1 MHDLEKIFPNDIFC
15 MIGLHPCY
23 VDDNFDLE
31 IDFVKK
37 QIEKHD
43 YKAIGEIGIDLFHEK
58 KYFEQQVIAFEEQ
71 IKLAIDYDL
80 PIVIHSRDSFD
91 EIFEVLEK
99 FKCKKL
105 RGIFHCFTGNID
117 QAHRII
123 DLNFHLGIGGVLT
136 FKNGKISE
144 FLKEIPINKIVLENL
159 LDRESWKRSATE
171 CGVLETLE
179 VEGQELT
186 VKMDTGNNTTTC
198 ALHADDLTVKNK
210 VVSWT
215 TEGVKYKEPLH
226 RYVELLKPAEKRPVV
241 LLEINFLNT
250 IYEVE
255 VSLDKRNQIPFLA
268 NRDFMKRA
276 NLMINPARKFMLTNR
291 NDEHANG

>member
-1 MHDLEKIFPNDIFC
+1 MIDTHTHLYLEQFRDDIDDVISRAKAVGVEKFYLPSINSKYNKSMHDLEKKYPDNVFC

-37 QIEKHD
+37 QIEKYD

-58 KYFEQQVIAFEEQ
+58 KYFDQQVNAFEEQ

-91 EIFEVLEK
+91 EIFEVLER
-99 FKCKKL
+99 FKCEKL

-117 QAHRII
+117 QAHQII

-144 FLKEIPINKIVLENL
+144 FLNEIPINKIVLETDSPYLAPSPHRGSRN
-159 LDRESWKRSATE
+159 ESSYLKIIADK
-171 CGVLETLE
+171 LAE
-179 VEGQELT
+179 VY
-186 VKMDTGNNTTTC
+186 N
-198 ALHADDLTVKNK
+198 
-210 VVSWT
+210 
-215 TEGVKYKEPLH
+215 
-226 RYVELLKPAEKRPVV
+226 
-241 LLEINFLNT
+241 LEIDEISKITQQNS
-250 IYEVE
+250 IEVFG
-255 VSLDKRNQIPFLA
+255 N
-268 NRDFMKRA
+268 
-276 NLMINPARKFMLTNR
+276 
-291 NDEHANG
+291 

>member
-1 MHDLEKIFPNDIFC
+1 MIDTHTHLYLEQFRDDIDDVISRAKAVGVEKFYLPSINSKYNKSMHDLEKKYPDDIFC

-58 KYFEQQVIAFEEQ
+58 KYLDKQVDAFEEQ

-99 FKCKKL
+99 FKCEKL

-117 QAHRII
+117 QAHQII

-144 FLKEIPINKIVLENL
+144 FLNEIPINKIVLETDSPYLAPSPHRGSRN
-159 LDRESWKRSATE
+159 ESSYLKII
-171 CGVLETLE
+171 
-179 VEGQELT
+179 
-186 VKMDTGNNTTTC
+186 
-198 ALHADDLTVKNK
+198 ADKLAK
-210 VVSWT
+210 V
-215 TEGVKYKEPLH
+215 YN
-226 RYVELLKPAEKRPVV
+226 
-241 LLEINFLNT
+241 LEI
-250 IYEVE
+250 
-255 VSLDKRNQIPFLA
+255 
-268 NRDFMKRA
+268 
-276 NLMINPARKFMLTNR
+276 
-291 NDEHANG
+291 DEISNITQQNSIEIFGN

>member
-1 MHDLEKIFPNDIFC
+1 MIDTHTHLYLEQFRDDIDDVISRAKAVGVEKFYLPSINSKYNKSMHDLEKKYPDDVFC

-58 KYFEQQVIAFEEQ
+58 KYLDKQVDAFEEQ

-99 FKCKKL
+99 FKCEKL

-144 FLKEIPINKIVLENL
+144 FLNEIPINKIVLETDSPYLAPSPHRGSRN
-159 LDRESWKRSATE
+159 ESSYLKII
-171 CGVLETLE
+171 
-179 VEGQELT
+179 
-186 VKMDTGNNTTTC
+186 
-198 ALHADDLTVKNK
+198 ADKLAK
-210 VVSWT
+210 V
-215 TEGVKYKEPLH
+215 YN
-226 RYVELLKPAEKRPVV
+226 
-241 LLEINFLNT
+241 LEI
-250 IYEVE
+250 
-255 VSLDKRNQIPFLA
+255 
-268 NRDFMKRA
+268 
-276 NLMINPARKFMLTNR
+276 
-291 NDEHANG
+291 DEISNITQQNSIEIFGN

>member
-1 MHDLEKIFPNDIFC
+1 LIDTHTHLYLEQFKDDIDDVISRAKAIGVQRFYLPSINSKYNQSMHDLEKKFPNDVFC

-31 IDFVKK
+31 IDFIKK

-58 KYFEQQVIAFEEQ
+58 KYFQQQVIAFEEQ

-99 FKCKKL
+99 FKCEKL

-117 QAHRII
+117 QAHQII

-144 FLKEIPINKIVLENL
+144 FLNEIPINKIVLETDSPYLAPSPHRGSRN
-159 LDRESWKRSATE
+159 ESSYLKII
-171 CGVLETLE
+171 
-179 VEGQELT
+179 
-186 VKMDTGNNTTTC
+186 
-198 ALHADDLTVKNK
+198 ADKLAK
-210 VVSWT
+210 V
-215 TEGVKYKEPLH
+215 YN
-226 RYVELLKPAEKRPVV
+226 
-241 LLEINFLNT
+241 LEIDEISKITQQNS
-250 IYEVE
+250 IEVFG
-255 VSLDKRNQIPFLA
+255 N
-268 NRDFMKRA
+268 
-276 NLMINPARKFMLTNR
+276 
-291 NDEHANG
+291 

>member
-1 MHDLEKIFPNDIFC
+1 MHDLEKKFPNDVFC

-31 IDFVKK
+31 IDFIKK

-71 IKLAIDYDL
+71 IKLAIEKDL

-91 EIFEVLEK
+91 EIFKVLEK
-99 FKCKKL
+99 FKSEKL

-144 FLKEIPINKIVLENL
+144 FLKEIPINKIVLETDSPYLAPSPHRGSRN
-159 LDRESWKRSATE
+159 ESSYLKIIADK
-171 CGVLETLE
+171 LAE
-179 VEGQELT
+179 VY
-186 VKMDTGNNTTTC
+186 N
-198 ALHADDLTVKNK
+198 
-210 VVSWT
+210 
-215 TEGVKYKEPLH
+215 
-226 RYVELLKPAEKRPVV
+226 
-241 LLEINFLNT
+241 LEIDEICKITQQNS
-250 IYEVE
+250 IEVFG
-255 VSLDKRNQIPFLA
+255 N
-268 NRDFMKRA
+268 
-276 NLMINPARKFMLTNR
+276 
-291 NDEHANG
+291 

>member
-1 MHDLEKIFPNDIFC
+1 MIDTHTHLYLEQFRDDIDDVISRAKAVGVEKFYLPSINSKYNKSMHDLEKKYPDNVFC

-58 KYFEQQVIAFEEQ
+58 KYLDKQVHAFEEQ
-71 IKLAIDYDL
+71 IKLAINYDL

-99 FKCKKL
+99 FKCEKL

-144 FLKEIPINKIVLENL
+144 FLNEIPINKIVLETDSPYLAPSPHRGSRN
-159 LDRESWKRSATE
+159 ESSYLKII
-171 CGVLETLE
+171 
-179 VEGQELT
+179 
-186 VKMDTGNNTTTC
+186 
-198 ALHADDLTVKNK
+198 ADKLAK
-210 VVSWT
+210 V
-215 TEGVKYKEPLH
+215 YN
-226 RYVELLKPAEKRPVV
+226 
-241 LLEINFLNT
+241 LEI
-250 IYEVE
+250 
-255 VSLDKRNQIPFLA
+255 
-268 NRDFMKRA
+268 
-276 NLMINPARKFMLTNR
+276 
-291 NDEHANG
+291 DEISNITQQNSIEIFGN

>member
-1 MHDLEKIFPNDIFC
+1 MIDTHTHLYLEQFRDDIDDVISRAKAVGVEKFYLPSINSKYNKSMHDLEKKYPDDVFC

-58 KYFEQQVIAFEEQ
+58 KYLDKQVDAFEEQ
-71 IKLAIDYDL
+71 IKLAINYDL

-99 FKCKKL
+99 FKCEKL

-117 QAHRII
+117 QAHQII

-144 FLKEIPINKIVLENL
+144 FLNEIPINKIVLETDSPYLAPSPHRGSRN
-159 LDRESWKRSATE
+159 ESSYLKII
-171 CGVLETLE
+171 
-179 VEGQELT
+179 
-186 VKMDTGNNTTTC
+186 
-198 ALHADDLTVKNK
+198 ADKLAK
-210 VVSWT
+210 V
-215 TEGVKYKEPLH
+215 YN
-226 RYVELLKPAEKRPVV
+226 
-241 LLEINFLNT
+241 LEI
-250 IYEVE
+250 
-255 VSLDKRNQIPFLA
+255 
-268 NRDFMKRA
+268 
-276 NLMINPARKFMLTNR
+276 
-291 NDEHANG
+291 DEISNITQQNSIEIFGN

>member
-1 MHDLEKIFPNDIFC
+1 LIDTHTHLYLEQFKDDIDDVISRAKAIGVQRFYLPSINSKYNQSMHDLEKKFPNDVFC

-31 IDFVKK
+31 IDFIKK

-99 FKCKKL
+99 FKCEKL

-123 DLNFHLGIGGVLT
+123 DLNFYLGIGGVLT

-144 FLKEIPINKIVLENL
+144 FLKEIPINKIVLETDSPYLAPSPHRGSRN
-159 LDRESWKRSATE
+159 ESSYLKIIADK
-171 CGVLETLE
+171 LAE
-179 VEGQELT
+179 VY
-186 VKMDTGNNTTTC
+186 N
-198 ALHADDLTVKNK
+198 
-210 VVSWT
+210 
-215 TEGVKYKEPLH
+215 
-226 RYVELLKPAEKRPVV
+226 
-241 LLEINFLNT
+241 LEIDEICKITQQNS
-250 IYEVE
+250 IEVFG
-255 VSLDKRNQIPFLA
+255 N
-268 NRDFMKRA
+268 
-276 NLMINPARKFMLTNR
+276 
-291 NDEHANG
+291 

>member
-1 MHDLEKIFPNDIFC
+1 MIDTHTHLYLEQFKDDIDDVISRAKAIGVQRFYLPSINSKYNQSMHDLKKKFPNDVFC

-31 IDFVKK
+31 IDFIKK

-91 EIFEVLEK
+91 EIFKVLEK
-99 FKCKKL
+99 FKCEKL
-105 RGIFHCFTGNID
+105 RGIFHCFTGNIN
-117 QAHRII
+117 QAQRII

-144 FLKEIPINKIVLENL
+144 FLNEIPINKIVLETDSPYLAPSPHRGSRN
-159 LDRESWKRSATE
+159 ESSYLKIIADK
-171 CGVLETLE
+171 LAE
-179 VEGQELT
+179 VY
-186 VKMDTGNNTTTC
+186 N
-198 ALHADDLTVKNK
+198 
-210 VVSWT
+210 
-215 TEGVKYKEPLH
+215 
-226 RYVELLKPAEKRPVV
+226 
-241 LLEINFLNT
+241 LEIDEICKITQQNS
-250 IYEVE
+250 IEVFG
-255 VSLDKRNQIPFLA
+255 N
-268 NRDFMKRA
+268 
-276 NLMINPARKFMLTNR
+276 
-291 NDEHANG
+291 

>member
-1 MHDLEKIFPNDIFC
+1 MIDTHTHLYLEQFKDDIDDVISRAKAIGVQRFYLPSINSKYNQSMHDLEKKFPNDVFC

-31 IDFVKK
+31 IDFIKK

-99 FKCKKL
+99 FKCEKL

-144 FLKEIPINKIVLENL
+144 FLKEIPINKIVLETDSPYLAPSPHRGCRN
-159 LDRESWKRSATE
+159 ESSYLKII
-171 CGVLETLE
+171 
-179 VEGQELT
+179 
-186 VKMDTGNNTTTC
+186 
-198 ALHADDLTVKNK
+198 ADKLAK
-210 VVSWT
+210 V
-215 TEGVKYKEPLH
+215 YN
-226 RYVELLKPAEKRPVV
+226 
-241 LLEINFLNT
+241 LEIDEICKITQQNS
-250 IYEVE
+250 IEVFG
-255 VSLDKRNQIPFLA
+255 N
-268 NRDFMKRA
+268 
-276 NLMINPARKFMLTNR
+276 
-291 NDEHANG
+291 

>member
-1 MHDLEKIFPNDIFC
+1 MIDTHTHLYLEQFKDDIDDVISRAKAIGVQRFYLPSINSKYNQSMHDLEKKFPNDVFC

-31 IDFVKK
+31 IGFIKK

-91 EIFEVLEK
+91 EIFKVLEK
-99 FKCKKL
+99 FKCEKL
-105 RGIFHCFTGNID
+105 RGIFHCFTGNIN
-117 QAHRII
+117 QAQRII

-144 FLKEIPINKIVLENL
+144 FLNEIPINKIVLETDSPYLAPSPHRGSRN
-159 LDRESWKRSATE
+159 ESSYLKIIADK
-171 CGVLETLE
+171 LAE
-179 VEGQELT
+179 VY
-186 VKMDTGNNTTTC
+186 N
-198 ALHADDLTVKNK
+198 
-210 VVSWT
+210 
-215 TEGVKYKEPLH
+215 
-226 RYVELLKPAEKRPVV
+226 
-241 LLEINFLNT
+241 LEIDEICKITQQNS
-250 IYEVE
+250 IEVFG
-255 VSLDKRNQIPFLA
+255 N
-268 NRDFMKRA
+268 
-276 NLMINPARKFMLTNR
+276 
-291 NDEHANG
+291 

>member
-1 MHDLEKIFPNDIFC
+1 MIDTHTHLYLEQFKDDIDDVISRAKAIGVQRFYLPSINSKYNQSMHDLEKKFPNDVFC

-31 IDFVKK
+31 IDFIKK

-91 EIFEVLEK
+91 EIFKVLEK
-99 FKCKKL
+99 FKSEKL

-117 QAHRII
+117 QAYRII

-144 FLKEIPINKIVLENL
+144 FLNEIPINKIVLETDSPYLAPSPHRGSRN
-159 LDRESWKRSATE
+159 ESSYLKIIADK
-171 CGVLETLE
+171 LAE
-179 VEGQELT
+179 VY
-186 VKMDTGNNTTTC
+186 N
-198 ALHADDLTVKNK
+198 
-210 VVSWT
+210 
-215 TEGVKYKEPLH
+215 
-226 RYVELLKPAEKRPVV
+226 
-241 LLEINFLNT
+241 LEIDEICKITQQNS
-250 IYEVE
+250 IEVFG
-255 VSLDKRNQIPFLA
+255 N
-268 NRDFMKRA
+268 
-276 NLMINPARKFMLTNR
+276 
-291 NDEHANG
+291 